1 MKVYNIILF
10 IVSLFLFSLCN
21 SKKEE
26 VSSESSKETSVSDT
40 TKSGEELK
48 VIELSGDQFT
58 TAGIEL
64 GSFDRKNLKS
74 VVKANGYLEVP
85 PQKRAF
91 VSTFI
96 GGVVKSVNV
105 IQGKYVKKGQTLAVL
120 EHPDFTR
127 IQEEYLK
134 AKDNM
139 TFLEK
144 EYERQKE
151 LYNEN
156 VSSGKVFQQAEANYK
171 SEKSRLASLKDQL
184 DKLNISIA
192 NLNNGI
198 IASSVSVKSPIDGY
212 ITEINVNIGS
222 FAQPAIQ
229 LFEVVDN
236 SHLHV
241 ELNVFEKDWY
251 KVKQGQKVLFSLPSG
266 GDKNI
271 EGYVF
276 SVGKTINP
284 QTRALPV
291 HTEIAGNTDL
301 VPGIYVHG
309 LIDVGANEVNA
320 LPDDAIIKMG
330 ENEYIFVLSEEKKSE
345 KAKTYIFS
353 MEEVKTGVSDLG
365 YTEVNPV
372 QSFNNKMIV
381 KKGAYYLFAKMKQ
394 GEGE

>member
-1 MKVYNIILF
+1 MKVYNILLF

-26 VSSESSKETSVSDT
+26 ASSESSTQAAVADT

-64 GSFDRKNLKS
+64 GNFDRRNLKS
-74 VVKANGYLEVP
+74 VVKANGYLELP

-105 IQGKYVKKGQTLAVL
+105 IQGKFVKKGQTLAVL

-139 TFLEK
+139 AFLEK

-156 VSSGKVFQQAEANYK
+156 VSAGKVFQQAEANYK

-184 DKLNISIA
+184 DKLNISIT

-198 IASSVSVKSPIDGY
+198 IASSVAIKSPIDGY

-241 ELNVFEKDWY
+241 ELNVYEKDWY

-320 LPDDAIIKMG
+320 LPDGAVIKMG

-345 KAKTYIFS
+345 KGKTYVFN
-353 MEEVKTGVSDLG
+353 MEEVRTGVSDLG
-365 YTEVNPV
+365 YTEVEPV
-372 QSFNNKMIV
+372 QPVNNKMIV
-381 KKGAYYLFAKMKQ
+381 KKGAYYLYAKMKQ

>member
-1 MKVYNIILF
+1 MKVYKIVLF
-10 IVSLFLFSLCN
+10 IVSLFLFTLCN

-26 VSSESSKETSVSDT
+26 ASSRTSEQAEVADT

-48 VIELSGDQFT
+48 VVELSRDQFT
-58 TAGIEL
+58 TADIQL
-64 GSFDRKNLKS
+64 GSFDKKNLKS

-85 PQKRAF
+85 PQRKAF

-139 TFLEK
+139 AFLEK

-151 LYNEN
+151 LYKEN
-156 VSSGKVFQQAEANYK
+156 VSAGKVFQQAEANFK
-171 SEKSRLASLKDQL
+171 AEKSRLASLKDQL

-198 IASSVSVKSPIDGY
+198 IASSVSVKSPIDGF

-291 HTEIAGNTDL
+291 HTEITGNTEL

-309 LIDVGANEVNA
+309 LIDIGANEVNA
-320 LPDDAIIKMG
+320 LPEDAVINMG
-330 ENEYIFVLSEEKKSE
+330 ENEYIFVLTEEKKSE
-345 KAKTYIFS
+345 AGKTYIFR
-353 MEEVKTGVSDLG
+353 MEEVKTGVNDLG
-365 YTEVNPV
+365 YVEVEPV
-372 QSFNNKMIV
+372 YSLNNKMIV
-381 KKGAYYLFAKMKQ
+381 KRGAYYLFAKMKQ

>member
-26 VSSESSKETSVSDT
+26 SASGPSKRATAADT
-40 TKSGEELK
+40 TKSGQELK
-48 VIELSGDQFT
+48 VIELSEEQFS

-64 GSFDRKNLKS
+64 GGFDRKNLKS

-96 GGVVKSVNV
+96 GGVVTSVNV

-139 TFLEK
+139 IFLEK

-156 VSSGKVFQQAEANYK
+156 VSAGKVFQQAEANYK
-171 SEKSRLASLKDQL
+171 SERSRLASLKDQL
-184 DKLNISIA
+184 DKLNISVT

-198 IASSVSVKSPIDGY
+198 IASSVSIKSPIDGF

-222 FAQPAIQ
+222 FAQPAIR

-241 ELNVFEKDWY
+241 ELNVYEKDWY
-251 KVKQGQKVLFSLPSG
+251 KVKSGQKVLFSLPTG
-266 GDKNI
+266 GGKNI

-276 SVGKTINP
+276 SVGKTINA

-291 HTEIAGNTDL
+291 HTEISGNTDL
-301 VPGIYVHG
+301 VPGIYVQG

-320 LPDDAIIKMG
+320 LSEDAVMRMG
-330 ENEYIFVLSEEKKSE
+330 ENEYIFVLSEEKKTE
-345 KAKTYIFS
+345 KGKTYIFN

-365 YTEVNPV
+365 YIEVEPM
-372 QSFNNKMIV
+372 QSLNKKNIV

-394 GEGE
+394 GEVE

>member
-10 IVSLFLFSLCN
+10 IVPLFLFTLCN

-26 VSSESSKETSVSDT
+26 ISSESSKGATVADS
-40 TKSGEELK
+40 TKSDEGLK
-48 VIELSGDQFT
+48 VIELSEDQFI

-64 GSFDRKNLKS
+64 GGFDKRNLKS
-74 VVKANGYLEVP
+74 VVKANGYLELP

-105 IQGKYVKKGQTLAVL
+105 IQGKYVKKGQTLALL
-120 EHPDFTR
+120 EHPDFTK

-156 VSSGKVFQQAEANYK
+156 VSAGKVFQQAEANYK
-171 SEKSRLASLKDQL
+171 AEKSRLASLKDQL
-184 DKLNISIA
+184 DKLNISITH
-192 NLNNGI
+192 LNNGI
-198 IASSVSVKSPIDGY
+198 LASSVSVRSPIDGF

-222 FAQPAIQ
+222 FVQPAIQ
-229 LFEVVDN
+229 LFEIVDN

-241 ELNVFEKDWY
+241 QLSVFEKDWY
-251 KVKQGQKVLFSLPSG
+251 KVKPGQKVLFSLPSG
-266 GDKNI
+266 REKNI
-271 EGYVF
+271 EGNVF

-284 QTRALPV
+284 QSRALPV
-291 HTEIAGNTDL
+291 HVEITGNIDL

-309 LIDVGANEVNA
+309 LIDVGASEADA
-320 LPDDAIIKMG
+320 LPDDAVIKMG
-330 ENEYIFVLSEEKKSE
+330 DNEYIFVLSEEKKI
-345 KAKTYIFS
+345 KNGKIYIFN
-353 MEEVKTGVSDLG
+353 MEEVKSGVSDLG
-365 YTEVNPV
+365 YTEVNPI
-372 QSFNNKMIV
+372 QSLNNKMIV
-381 KKGAYYLFAKMKQ
+381 KKGAYYLYAKMRQ